1 MGVSATH
8 HDTPP
13 RSTRQGA
20 VRAGPAG
27 APSPQEAGCPGATP
41 SRRGG
46 APSWLRPVQPA
57 CPTPPARPR
66 GTMCPTHGSPADG
79 KERTG
84 EKPRR
89 AHLSSRKG
97 REGSPGRKAKGAREG
112 HEWQS
117 ALPRLPA
124 YLLAHKAH
132 TRLRPDTPGGP
143 SPGDSR
149 CRALSQPRTPAP
161 CINFV
166 PLGGT
171 KQDSEAVG
179 PCPRPH
185 DDHRRLLSHSDPVQ
199 PGCVQSWN
207 WCDQQA

>member
-1 MGVSATH
+1 MPPTT
-8 HDTPP
+8 TPP
-13 RSTRQGA
+13 TEHQARS
-20 VRAGPAG
+20 
-27 APSPQEAGCPGATP
+27 SE
-41 SRRGG
+41 GG
-46 APSWLRPVQPA
+46 ACWGAQSPRGRPSWGHAQHAGLGSLLAQTRPA
-57 CPTPPARPR
+57 SLPTPPARPR
-66 GTMCPTHGSPADG
+66 GTTCPTHGSPADG

-124 YLLAHKAH
+124 YLLVHKAH

-149 CRALSQPRTPAP
+149 SRALSQPRTPAP

-166 PLGGT
+166 PLGST

-185 DDHRRLLSHSDPVQ
+185 DDHRRLLSHSDPRPARLCPVLQ
-199 PGCVQSWN
+199 LV
-207 WCDQQA
+207 